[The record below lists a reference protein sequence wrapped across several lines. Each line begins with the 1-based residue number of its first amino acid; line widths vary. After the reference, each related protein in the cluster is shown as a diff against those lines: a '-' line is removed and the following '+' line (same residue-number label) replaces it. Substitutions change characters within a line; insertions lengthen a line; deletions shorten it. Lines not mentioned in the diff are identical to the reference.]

1 VTRPTRARVNPEHLR
16 HNARRVRECAPGSKI
31 MACVKADGYGHG
43 IGFVSATL
51 QGLVDG
57 FAVAC
62 MDEALALRERGI
74 SEPVLLL
81 EGPHSRDE
89 VVEAQRNALT
99 LCISAWHQ
107 LEWLEKASS
116 AETPVACWL
125 KIDTGMHRLG
135 FLPDETRIALERL
148 RNCATTRSDVVA
160 CTHFAS
166 ADKPVEDACQG
177 QLEVFDQALCGEH
190 IAQSTANSA
199 AIICE
204 PGSHRDWVRPGYMLY
219 GGSPLEN
226 KSPASLD
233 LKPVMELSTEV
244 ISLRTLPAGESV
256 GYGGRW
262 QARRESRIA
271 TLAVGYGDGYPRH
284 APDGTPVLIDGMR
297 LPLAGRVSMDMI
309 TVDVTDH
316 PGVVVGSTAVLWGSD
331 PGVDE
336 IAGCADTIGYE
347 LLAGMPP
354 RVKREVQA

>member
-1 VTRPTRARVNPEHLR
+1 
-16 HNARRVRECAPGSKI
+16 

-43 IGFVSATL
+43 IGFVSSTL
-51 QGLVDG
+51 QGMVDG

-62 MDEALALRERGI
+62 MDEALTLRELGI
-74 SEPVLLL
+74 TEPVLLL

-89 VVEAQRNALT
+89 VSEAQRNALT
-99 LCISAWHQ
+99 LCINAWHQ
-107 LEWLEKASS
+107 LEWLEAASP
-116 AETPVACWL
+116 EVPVNCWL
-125 KIDTGMHRLG
+125 KIDSGMHRLG
-135 FLPDETRIALERL
+135 FPPDDARNALERL
-148 RNCATTRSDVVA
+148 RNCATTRADVVA

-166 ADKPVEDACQG
+166 ADKPIENACHA
-177 QLEVFDQALCGEH
+177 QLEVFDKALLGENVP
-190 IAQSTANSA
+190 QSTANSA
-199 AIICE
+199 AIIRE
-204 PGSHRDWVRPGYMLY
+204 PASHRDWVRPGYMLY

-226 KSPASLD
+226 QSSASLD

-244 ISLRTLPAGESV
+244 ISVHTLPAGERV

-262 QARRESRIA
+262 QAQRESRIA

-284 APDGTPVLIDGMR
+284 APDGTPVVIDGKR

-316 PGVVVGSTAVLWGSD
+316 PGVGVGSRAILWGSD

-336 IAGCADTIGYE
+336 IAGYADTIGYE

-354 RVKREVQA
+354 RVKREVAR